1 MNTADL
7 PRFYR
12 AALTYHPEIG
22 TFRGGRGAW
31 RVAVCIERVRK
42 IPGSRHPSPPDVRVW
57 ADGIKRLHM
66 DVPRLLRRNTFV
78 NPTLLLKILL
88 EQRRE
93 AALLATAARV
103 WEGPRG
109 HA

>member
-1 MNTADL
+1 MAPDL

-31 RVAVCIERVRK
+31 RVRDCESTFAAQGIVVFDFYIIERK
-42 IPGSRHPSPPDVRVW
+42 T
-57 ADGIKRLHM
+57 LHM

-78 NPTLLLKILL
+78 NPTVLLKILL
-88 EQRRE
+88 EQRR
-93 AALLATAARV
+93 ANAMLATAARV
-103 WEGPRG
+103 WEGPCPKQQSG
-109 HA
+109 S

>member
-1 MNTADL
+1 MNSSDL

-31 RVAVCIERVRK
+31 RVRHCIATGDRCEIAVWPETLLFG
-42 IPGSRHPSPPDVRVW
+42 GSP
-57 ADGIKRLHM
+57 KTLHM

-78 NPTLLLKILL
+78 NPTVLLKILL
-88 EQRRE
+88 EQRRS
-93 AALLATAARV
+93 TT
-103 WEGPRG
+103 
-109 HA
+109 